1 MLVLFIVVLTGLL
14 PPLQTAINSRLNGFV
29 GSPLRAAL
37 ISFSTGAL
45 ILVLLVVLA
54 FGPAGVLAD
63 LAEATRAPAWMWLG
77 GLLGAAIA
85 SSSIFAFPRLG
96 SIETALWPLLGSVT
110 ASIGVDAAG
119 WLGVD
124 QRPLSFLRVLG
135 ALGVLIGVSAASGAL
150 VLGRSDSGGPGRGTR
165 AEHPDAERGSARPL
179 PGTAHPWPWR
189 VLLLVAGAGGGIQG
203 AVNGALGRRID
214 APFVAALISFL
225 TGALALALVVGIQA
239 IGSRGAPEAERTAGG
254 PWWMWL
260 GGLLGAV
267 FVTTATFAVPAI
279 GAGPANVATYAGTSA
294 SSLLIDRFGWFLAPR
309 KSVAPLQVLGVLLVL
324 LGVLAVQLG

>member
-1 MLVLFIVVLTGLL
+1 MLVLLVVVLTGLL

-37 ISFSTGAL
+37 VSFSTGAL
-45 ILVLLVVLA
+45 ILVLFVVLA

-124 QRPLSFLRVLG
+124 QRPLSLLRVLG

-179 PGTAHPWPWR
+179 PGTAQPWPWR

-225 TGALALALVVGIQA
+225 TGALALVVGIQA

-294 SSLLIDRFGWFLAPR
+294 SSLLIDRFGWLLAPR